1 MLLGMRSTGI
11 YVSIAAVFFCTV
23 VGARAQDPTKA
34 APDSYKLQM
43 ENEYVRVLRVL
54 YAAHSKVPVHDHSRF
69 PAAYVYLTD
78 SGPIVFTHTG
88 WDHPVLTRP
97 AIRAGSFRLSPTR
110 FEDETHAVE
119 NPGDKAS
126 EFLRIEIRTQ
136 APDRKSLVGRFAPF
150 TGDRSRGVSKVEF
163 DNSQVRVTRLLTK
176 PGEDLD
182 IAAPADSPSLCVFI
196 SDDTGSTSHF
206 ASGDTRWLRP
216 HENLKMEVLRDPSG
230 RKRAGQVELL
240 RFDFKTAPPPNQVM
254 GRKVD

>member
-1 MLLGMRSTGI
+1 MRSTGI

-126 EFLRIEIRTQ
+126 EFLRIEIKTQ

-150 TGDRSRGVSKVEF
+150 TGDRSRGASKVEF
-163 DNSQVRVTRLLTK
+163 DNSQVRVTRLFTK

-240 RFDFKTAPPPNQVM
+240 RFDFKTAPPPNQVT
-254 GRKVD
+254 GRKVE